1 MGTLEELA
9 RLVSLVDLSGI
20 HPRIDKVL
28 PLREVAEGIRALAAG
43 DVLGK
48 IVIKP

>member
-20 HPRIDKVL
+20 RPRIDKLL
-28 PLREVAEGIRALAAG
+28 PLAEVADGLRALAAATCSAR
-43 DVLGK
+43 L
-48 IVIKP
+48 

>member
-1 MGTLEELA
+1 MGTLEDL
-9 RLVSLVDLSGI
+9 RHLVSMIDATGI
-20 HPRIDKVL
+20 RPRIDKTF
-28 PLREVAEGIRALAAG
+28 PLADVGEGLKALAAG